1 MAIHDATICPAVT
14 TLLESIDQVAT
25 WLPSREPLR
34 KGLLAGV
41 KEIQRQ
47 SEERIL
53 SRGLFL
59 SFQIDVLRLQKGPL
73 RSILVRR
80 VEELDRLYRAI

>member
-1 MAIHDATICPAVT
+1 MARNATTCPAMT
-14 TLLESIDQVAT
+14 ILLESIDQVAT
-25 WLPSREPLR
+25 WLPLREPLR

-47 SEERIL
+47 TEERTL
-53 SRGLFL
+53 SHGFFL
-59 SFQIDVLRLQKGPL
+59 SFQVDVLRLQKGPL

-80 VEELDRLYRAI
+80 VEELDRLYKAS